1 MEAATR
7 RLCVAV
13 MMERTPASVA
23 EPFWPPVHGQE
34 RIPLP
39 ALPAFVELLNAR
51 GRAAEVR
58 MVEREDRSFP
68 DREGA
73 LGFLRR
79 QTWVAVD
86 GPKDRRLQALVDEHL
101 VPRPDGTVGLRDVPD
116 LAVGV
121 ITWAPR

>member
-1 MEAATR
+1 
-7 RLCVAV
+7 

-39 ALPAFVELLNAR
+39 ALPAFVDLLAAR
-51 GRAAEVR
+51 GRSPEVR
-58 MVEREDRSFP
+58 MVERGDRSFS
-68 DREGA
+68 DRDAA

-79 QTWVAVD
+79 QTWVQPD
-86 GPKDRRLQALVDEHL
+86 GVKDRRLQELVDERL
-101 VPRPDGTVGLRDVPD
+101 TPRPDGTVMLRDVPD

-121 ITWAPR
+121 ITWLPALSTP